1 LRSLPLIFGMSLL
14 SLTLIFAEGQR
25 VEAAKAQKSPQE
37 HQDFGVSGIEVRSVK
52 SLDTKKLNAEVSK
65 AASKGEAWTKD
76 AILVALKVTGTE
88 LKGNKQIVEVR
99 TPPEQRDKSTVTV
112 TNSGYLDD
120 AVGGERWR
128 LWLEKGAEGTWTIKR
143 VLWAQLC
150 TRPGH
155 IFYSAEK
162 CP

>member
-1 LRSLPLIFGMSLL
+1 LKSLPLIFGMSLL
-14 SLTLIFAEGQR
+14 SLALIFAGSPW
-25 VEAAKAQKSPQE
+25 VEAAKAKKAPQE
-37 HQDFGVSGIEVRSVK
+37 IQDFGVTGIEVRSIK

-65 AASKGEAWTKD
+65 AAGKKEAWTKD

-88 LKGNKQIVEVR
+88 LKGNTQIVEVR
-99 TPPEQRDKSTVTV
+99 TPPEQRDEAIVTV

-120 AVGGERWR
+120 AIGGERWR
-128 LWLEKGAEGTWTIKR
+128 LWLQKGADGTWTIKR

-150 TRPGH
+150 TRPGQK
-155 IFYSAEK
+155 FYYAEK